1 MKLKKKILDIF
12 FSKKS
17 FFSPKN
23 GDGIMETAAT
33 LLTRRTV
40 HRVQEITECIKTS
53 KLWTNILSVKK
64 ILPFE
69 IKEIVCYGL
78 GPVDKLGSINQTW
91 SHPILGDLAQTRNSI
106 YQLSLLVLKPVLLL
120 YYVCILVFSG
130 RRTDVSKSRFTS
142 NEEYCTSVHTC
153 TFCEHNGVA

>member
-1 MKLKKKILDIF
+1 MKNLEYFYFKNLFFTKKWEW
-12 FSKKS
+12 
-17 FFSPKN
+17 N
-23 GDGIMETAAT
+23 GDSCNTINTTDGSPRARDHRMYQN
-33 LLTRRTV
+33 LQTV
-40 HRVQEITECIKTS
+40 DQH
-53 KLWTNILSVKK
+53 SVYKK